1 MPNRF
6 ITKRPIETR
15 RGGGGGRKGR
25 GDGEEG
31 KEKERRQDEGKE
43 DVQLIMILL
52 GNSISSPSPTDLRHK
67 HSLTWNNKEDGA
79 ENYSCHTCVDQQ
91 GNNLQNIVKYLQ
103 KKTKT
108 IIFFVRAEHNTGVI
122 LLWGGRRMVSG
133 RVWRGQ
139 TPGPALP
146 GGLCTLVPRDWDHRA
161 PPGSHFHAGRPR
173 HPAVCRRKEQLNKQ
187 SG

>member
-15 RGGGGGRKGR
+15 GRGGEKEGEGKWRKGRKGERR

-52 GNSISSPSPTDLRHK
+52 GNTISSPSPPDLRHK

-79 ENYSCHTCVDQQ
+79 ENHSCHTCVDQQ

-103 KKTKT
+103 IT
-108 IIFFVRAEHNTGVI
+108 IIFFVRVEHNTGVI
-122 LLWGGRRMVSG
+122 LL
-133 RVWRGQ
+133 
-139 TPGPALP
+139 
-146 GGLCTLVPRDWDHRA
+146 
-161 PPGSHFHAGRPR
+161 
-173 HPAVCRRKEQLNKQ
+173 
-187 SG
+187 

>member
-15 RGGGGGRKGR
+15 GKGGGGGEKGGGGGGGERKGWKGERR

-43 DVQLIMILL
+43 DVQLIMNLL
-52 GNSISSPSPTDLRHK
+52 GHTISSPSPPDLRHK

-79 ENYSCHTCVDQQ
+79 ENHSCHTCVDQQ

-103 KKTKT
+103 KK
-108 IIFFVRAEHNTGVI
+108 
-122 LLWGGRRMVSG
+122 
-133 RVWRGQ
+133 Q
-139 TPGPALP
+139 
-146 GGLCTLVPRDWDHRA
+146 
-161 PPGSHFHAGRPR
+161 
-173 HPAVCRRKEQLNKQ
+173 
-187 SG
+187 